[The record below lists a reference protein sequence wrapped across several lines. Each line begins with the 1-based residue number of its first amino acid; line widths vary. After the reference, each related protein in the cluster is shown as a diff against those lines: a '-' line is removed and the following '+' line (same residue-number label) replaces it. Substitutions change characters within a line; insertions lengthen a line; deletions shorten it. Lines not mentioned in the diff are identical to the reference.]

1 MNLQETIRRILREET
16 ELPIYIR
23 RRVSLEELD
32 DLVLDAKSLID
43 SGLSGKIDAI
53 YYVVRQFVASK
64 KYFEKNTETETEQ
77 EYWDLYLTME
87 KPLVNYVKTKLN
99 I

>member
-16 ELPIYIR
+16 ELPLYIR

-32 DLVLDAKSLID
+32 DLVLDVKSLINSD
-43 SGLSGKIDAI
+43 YDKINAI
-53 YYVVRQFVASK
+53 YDTVRQFIASK
-64 KYFEKNTETETEQ
+64 KYFEKNTETGTEQ

-87 KPLVNYVKTKLN
+87 KPLINYVKTKLN

>member
-16 ELPIYIR
+16 ELPLYIR

-32 DLVLDAKSLID
+32 DLVLDVKSLINSD
-43 SGLSGKIDAI
+43 YDKINTI
-53 YYVVRQFVASK
+53 YDTVRQFIASK

>member
-1 MNLQETIRRILREET
+1 MNLQEHVRKVLKEET
-16 ELPIYIR
+16 VLPLYIR
-23 RRVSLEELD
+23 RRVSMEELD
-32 DLVLDAKSLID
+32 DLVLDVKSLINSD
-43 SGLSGKIDAI
+43 YDKINAI
-53 YYVVRQFVASK
+53 YDTVRQFIAGK
-64 KYFEKNTETETEQ
+64 KYFEKNTETGTEQ